1 MTRTIASRRE
11 TPVALLF
18 GENDESQK
26 AAAELGLGPLVRN
39 KLGVLSRLPETIRD
53 GAIAAVITATM
64 ALLQFDM
71 IELLV
76 DGWREHHD
84 LTDAAR
90 HTLAKPQSTEL
101 VALATHRITVS
112 RLPSVDLLL
121 NDECVETVEFELTI
135 QFDISAAV
143 AGVSAGMMTALHSGR
158 CDITVT
164 LAIQGAEAIQ
174 RQKRIDLPGVIS
186 LKHGIRLLDEEDY
199 AKARSARTGATTELS
214 AGSVEP
220 ETVRIDAIEGTEA
233 GSTAQPI

>member
-90 HTLAKPQSTEL
+90 HTLTKPQSTEL

-143 AGVSAGMMTALHSGR
+143 AGVVAGMMTALHSGR
-158 CDITVT
+158 CDITAT

-186 LKHGIRLLDEEDY
+186 LNHGIRLLDEEHY
-199 AKARSARTGATTELS
+199 AKASTAGTGAARELPAAS
-214 AGSVEP
+214 SEP
-220 ETVRIDAIEGTEA
+220 ETVRIDAISSAEEGTR
-233 GSTAQPI
+233 TQPA

>member
-1 MTRTIASRRE
+1 MTGTVGSRLE
-11 TPVALLF
+11 TPMALLF

-39 KLGVLSRLPETIRD
+39 KLRVLSRLPETMRD
-53 GAIAAVITATM
+53 GAVAAVITATM
-64 ALLQFDM
+64 VLLQFDV

-76 DGWREHHD
+76 AGWREHHD
-84 LTDAAR
+84 LKAAAR
-90 HTLAKPQSTEL
+90 RTLAKPQATEL

-121 NDECVETVEFELTI
+121 NDERVETVEIELTI

-143 AGVSAGMMTALHSGR
+143 AGISAGMMTALHSGR
-158 CDITVT
+158 CDITAT
-164 LAIQGAEAIQ
+164 LAIQGVEAIQ

-199 AKARSARTGATTELS
+199 AKASSARTAATTRRSARSL
-214 AGSVEP
+214 EP
-220 ETVRIDAIEGTEA
+220 ETVQIDAIKSMQEEMRP
-233 GSTAQPI
+233 QPT

>member
-1 MTRTIASRRE
+1 MTSTVARRGE
-11 TPVALLF
+11 TPATLLF
-18 GENDESQK
+18 GENDQSQK
-26 AAAELGLGPLVRN
+26 GAAQLDLGPLLRK
-39 KLGVLSRLPETIRD
+39 KLGVLSRLPEAIRD
-53 GAIAAVITATM
+53 GAVAAVIASTM
-64 ALLQFDM
+64 VLLQFDV

-90 HTLAKPQSTEL
+90 HTLAKPGSTEL

-112 RLPSVDLLL
+112 QLPSVDLLL
-121 NDECVETVEFELTI
+121 DGERVETVEFELTL

-143 AGVSAGMMTALHSGR
+143 PGVSAGMMTALHSGR
-158 CDITVT
+158 CDITAT

-199 AKARSARTGATTELS
+199 AKARPARTGAATELA
-214 AGSVEP
+214 AGSSEP
-220 ETVRIDAIEGTEA
+220 ETVRIDAIKSVEEGTRP
-233 GSTAQPI
+233 QPT